1 MKLLAPAGTL
11 ILLLTAAAAQA
22 QVVGSY
28 STLGPSP
35 VASTPV
41 FDNQPLY
48 TARRVETVQPADTID
63 RPQTLQPIADE
74 RQVRSAVLE
83 KVSEV
88 DETRSVLRRRG
99 DVGEVVTANFQQPQ
113 TFTPVEQTLQP
124 MPMNATSDAP
134 GAAYYAPSLTAQT
147 VPIQASASVPVTTS
161 SACCN
166 PCVTCCM
173 PVQQVATPVAQTVVP
188 QTVSVST
195 PVSTLPPNH
204 FFGRGLVGQPVAYVE
219 GQPVRNVLRF
229 FSP

>member
-22 QVVGSY
+22 QVVGGY

-41 FDNQPLY
+41 FDDQPIY
-48 TARRVETVQPADTID
+48 TTRRVETVQPADTVD
-63 RPQTLQPIADE
+63 RPETLQPIADE
-74 RQVRSAVLE
+74 RQVRSAVLK

-88 DETRSVLRRRG
+88 DETHSVLRRRG

-124 MPMNATSDAP
+124 VPMNASSDAP
-134 GAAYYAPSLTAQT
+134 GAAYYAPSLTTQT

-161 SACCN
+161 GACCN

-173 PVQQVATPVAQTVVP
+173 PAQQVAAPVAQTVVP
-188 QTVSVST
+188 QTVNVST
-195 PVSTLPPNH
+195 PVATLPPNH
-204 FFGRGLVGQPVAYVE
+204 FFGRGIVGQPVAYVE
-219 GQPVRNVLRF
+219 GQPLRNF
-229 FSP
+229 FRAISP